1 MARTVF
7 SCQIHPKNDER
18 DLFEF
23 FSEAGRVV
31 DIQLLRDT
39 RTFRSKGM
47 CYIEF
52 KDQKAVPHALSYS
65 GRELGGYPIVVQLTQ
80 AEKNI
85 AAQAAEAIKNSQNPL
100 RLRITNLP
108 RKVSRSDIEPIFSA
122 FGEILHIRLRRADDG
137 DSQTGVVE
145 FKRETEA
152 VAAMGQLNGLEIL
165 GHKLKCEL
173 DDPDRDPN
181 AILDAIAKIE
191 HMGQEVKS
199 LLPGS
204 LGPMPSDLESISST
218 GDTWTQMTAGRRAAL
233 MSKLSRSTEVDQ
245 MLQTASGVKQ
255 EASKPVAPAAV
266 TTSSCLLLKNMF
278 NPATEDTPDFD
289 LDIREDVMEE
299 VQKYGQLRHIYV
311 DKTSPEGL
319 VYLRFA
325 NNEGAVK
332 TYNALHGRWF
342 AQNQIQATY
351 QPLKDYTSMFPDD

>member
-47 CYIEF
+47 CYIEY
-52 KDQKAVPHALSYS
+52 KDQKSVPHALSYS

-100 RLRITNLP
+100 RLRVTNLP

-122 FGEILHIRLRRADDG
+122 FGEILHISLRRSDDRE
-137 DSQTGVVE
+137 SQTGVVE

-181 AILDAIAKIE
+181 AILDAISKIE
-191 HMGQEVKS
+191 HIGEVKS

-233 MSKLSRSTEVDQ
+233 MSKLSRSTEVDA
-245 MLQTASGVKQ
+245 MLQTAAGVKT
-255 EASKPVAPAAV
+255 EVSKPVAPTV
-266 TTSSCLLLKNMF
+266 QPSPCLLLKNMF

-311 DKTSPEGL
+311 DKTSPDGL
-319 VYLRFA
+319 VYLRF
-325 NNEGAVK
+325 NGTDGAVK
-332 TYNALHGRWF
+332 THNALHGRWF

-351 QPLKDYTSMFPDD
+351 QPSEEYMAMFPDD